1 MASLRFIPLLLTLAV
16 ALDDG
21 VESEGGIEA
30 VGKEWGRGKRR
41 VYGAVQRG
49 WR

>member
-21 VESEGGIEA
+21 VEDEYA
-30 VGKEWGRGKRR
+30 RG
-41 VYGAVQRG
+41 
-49 WR
+49 